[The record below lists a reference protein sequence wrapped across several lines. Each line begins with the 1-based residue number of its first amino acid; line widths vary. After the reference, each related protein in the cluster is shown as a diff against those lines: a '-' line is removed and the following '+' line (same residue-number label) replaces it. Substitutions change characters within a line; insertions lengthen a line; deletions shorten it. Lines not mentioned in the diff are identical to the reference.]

1 MEEYLPLDE
10 SVNLSD
16 RQTVC
21 DICLVE
27 NLTEPITHASCA
39 RCFITYCS
47 HFASAIDPQFC
58 MHCMKELEIT
68 EELLIRKST
77 HINEDTNQVY
87 TRTQRARHI
96 VFGGTD
102 WLFMQRKINT
112 ISDAELAMAI
122 EYHQAIYNGMIYERE
137 RRRIEHF
144 HRNAGK
150 SYRVTT
156 NGTESTDGT
165 EVIVKKTR
173 KTKVLTPEAADVK
186 LRATLEAMLH
196 SGKTPE
202 QIMQMFAQ
210 AKPK

>member
-1 MEEYLPLDE
+1 MDEFQPLEESAD
-10 SVNLSD
+10 LSD

-27 NLTEPITHASCA
+27 NLTAPINHGICA
-39 RCFITYCS
+39 RCAITFCA
-47 HFASAIDPQFC
+47 HFASGIDPQFC

-77 HINEDTNQVY
+77 HVNEDTNQTY

-112 ISDAELAMAI
+112 ISDAELGMAI

-144 HRNAGK
+144 HRNANK
-150 SYRVTT
+150 PYRVST
-156 NGTESTDGT
+156 NGVESTDGT
-165 EVIVKKTR
+165 DITIKKTR
-173 KTKVLTPEAADVK
+173 KTKVLTPETAEVKMRAA
-186 LRATLEAMLH
+186 LEAMLK
-196 SGKTPE
+196 SGLTQQ
-202 QIMQMFAQ
+202 QILSMLGT
-210 AKPK
+210 KK